1 MPGAGAFRAAV
12 VAAASAAALA
22 CPGPAASSQQQQQQ
36 GSRRGVI
43 RGRKAAQASL
53 AVSSGPS
60 SGLSGLSGP
69 ASSLAAAQQQEALQD
84 VLQAVDQ
91 SNSLAGI
98 LQDPCDPF
106 MLAADRRLAAATAV
120 LRSCSG
126 QGLLQPG
133 AGCQA
138 GSRQGRLSGPA
149 GSAGAA

>member
-1 MPGAGAFRAAV
+1 
-12 VAAASAAALA
+12 
-22 CPGPAASSQQQQQQ
+22 
-36 GSRRGVI
+36 
-43 RGRKAAQASL
+43 
-53 AVSSGPS
+53 
-60 SGLSGLSGP
+60 
-69 ASSLAAAQQQEALQD
+69 LQD

-133 AGCQA
+133 MGCNQGG
-138 GSRQGRLSGPA
+138 GSQQRLSGPA
-149 GSAGAA
+149 GSTSAA